1 MPHLKKAELI
11 EGVVY
16 MPSPVYIGHGEAHS
30 LIIAWLVFYRM
41 RTPGLRIADNTSVR
55 MEQRSEVQPDAM
67 LFLNRGGGARVSSD
81 GFVEGPPELA
91 AEVAASSTRYDRV
104 LKRQLYERS
113 GVREYLLW
121 RTVDERVDWWALQE
135 GSYVALP
142 ANEQGIIASRV
153 FPGLWLNVPALL
165 ADDMPQVLA
174 TLQQGLATPEHA
186 AFVERLNA
194 GAEGAAREGTARE
207 ETARKE

>member
-1 MPHLKKAELI
+1 
-11 EGVVY
+11 
-16 MPSPVYIGHGEAHS
+16 
-30 LIIAWLVFYRM
+30 
-41 RTPGLRIADNTSVR
+41 
-55 MEQRSEVQPDAM
+55 M

-91 AEVAASSTRYDRV
+91 VEVAASSTRYDRV

-194 GAEGAAREGTARE
+194 ENQKDR
-207 ETARKE
+207 